1 MTPKISVFIAT
12 SLDGYIARPDGAHP
26 VKARLGHM
34 LFWVVAL
41 VLIARTAI
49 KLIANWRA
57 KRWLLRAMVMAA
69 CLLSAGTPAH
79 ADRPWRG
86 VVTYTVDG
94 DTLWVRPASGGKP
107 RKIRLDG
114 VDAPEICQRGGAAS
128 REALKQRL
136 LGQTVTVSIRR
147 YDDYGRALARI
158 DLRGQDVGGQMVANG
173 HAWSYRFRRNPGPYA
188 AQQAQAQAA
197 GRGLFAHGG
206 AENPRAFRKRHG
218 SCHA

>member
-1 MTPKISVFIAT
+1 MV
-12 SLDGYIARPDGAHP
+12 GN
-26 VKARLGHM
+26 M
-34 LFWVVAL
+34 LFRAAAP
-41 VLIARTAI
+41 VLIAQTAI
-49 KLIANWRA
+49 ELIANWWA
-57 KRWLLRAMVMAA
+57 NRWLLGARVMAA
-69 CLLSAGTPAH
+69 CLLLAGTPAH

-114 VDAPEICQRGGAAS
+114 IDAPEICQRGGAAS
-128 REALKQRL
+128 REALKKQL

-158 DLRGQDVGGQMVANG
+158 DLKGQDVGGQMVASG

-197 GRGLFAHGG
+197 RRGLFADRG